1 MTNQV
6 LADLQ
11 GVEYDSAAMRRVL
24 GIEAD
29 ASLDSLYLDKE
40 FEKVKSNIGEHL
52 RKVLAMDKSINTMG
66 DSVATYI
73 SEKIKNNKEAFLL
86 GLTYLNR
93 WYNINYDHIN
103 TKDLNTYKFDFDGNS
118 KASTL
123 DTIIALGQSG
133 MENLKASNNTSAYEN
148 NVGRCKRS

>member
-1 MTNQV
+1 
-6 LADLQ
+6 
-11 GVEYDSAAMRRVL
+11 
-24 GIEAD
+24 
-29 ASLDSLYLDKE
+29 
-40 FEKVKSNIGEHL
+40 
-52 RKVLAMDKSINTMG
+52 MDKSINTMG

-118 KASTL
+118 TASTL
-123 DTIIALGQSG
+123 DTIISLGQSG
-133 MENLKASNNTSAYEN
+133 MENLKASNNPSAYETTLAPAK
-148 NVGRCKRS
+148 VARQ